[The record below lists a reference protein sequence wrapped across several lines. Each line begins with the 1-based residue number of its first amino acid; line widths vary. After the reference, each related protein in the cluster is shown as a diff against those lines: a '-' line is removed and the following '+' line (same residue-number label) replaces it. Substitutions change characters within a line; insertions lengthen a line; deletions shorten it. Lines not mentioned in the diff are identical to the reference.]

1 MKVPARS
8 LKRPKVVLVGLLQ
21 ALGGRVF
28 RTDLINLMYL
38 MDEANCRF
46 RGETVTGLS
55 YWLDFCGPNAV
66 DDGIVRLLEEL
77 VDIGLVTMTI
87 HSTPQGG
94 EAYGYEINSRLDP
107 SHLPLSGDDWIEIQ
121 TAVHNYGDMTT
132 VQIVKASRSTAPMQS
147 ASHQFERLN
156 LQQDPSLVLTS
167 DDIADDPLLREAVDA
182 MLSDTGEGIA
192 LEELQESIG
201 QPTSYQ

>member
-1 MKVPARS
+1 MKAPTGNHN
-8 LKRPKVVLVGLLQ
+8 RPKAVLLGLLQ

-38 MDEANCRF
+38 MDEANYRL

-55 YWLDFCGPNAV
+55 YWLDYCGPNAV

-77 VDIGLVTMTI
+77 VDVGLITMTV
-87 HSTPQGG
+87 HSTPHDS
-94 EAYGYEINSRLDP
+94 EAYGYEINSRSDP
-107 SHLPLSGDDWIEIQ
+107 SDLPLSGDDWIEIQ
-121 TAVHNYGDMTT
+121 TAVHKYGDMTT
-132 VQIVKASRSTAPMQS
+132 VQIVKASKSTAPMQN
-147 ASHQFERLN
+147 ASHQFERLK

-167 DDIADDPLLREAVDA
+167 EDIADDPLLREAIDA